1 MMNLAIYRRG
11 KRVIHA
17 MGDPCP
23 PQSGVTLVE
32 LMFAILIFAV
42 LLAIAVPSF
51 RDASLGARL
60 SAIANSLH
68 GTIQIAR
75 SEAIKANVP
84 ITLCTSTDGSTCATT
99 GTWEQGWVVRNATGG
114 IYHSE
119 PAQPPG
125 FRVIEATGLRT
136 LTFQPIGVTSSS
148 ASFKVCRQTPV
159 GKQERVVSMTGTAIA
174 YVTTTEVGTCP

>member
-1 MMNLAIYRRG
+1 MPYGA
-11 KRVIHA
+11 
-17 MGDPCP
+17 
-23 PQSGVTLVE
+23 TLVE
-32 LMFAILIFAV
+32 LMFTILVFAV
-42 LLAIAVPSF
+42 LLAVAVPSF
-51 RDASLGARL
+51 RDATLGARV

-75 SEAIKANVP
+75 SEATKANVP

-99 GTWEQGWVVRNATGG
+99 GSWDQGWIVRNAAGG

-119 PAQPPG
+119 PAQPAG
-125 FRVIEATGLRT
+125 FRVIEATTLRT

-159 GKQERVVSMTGTAIA
+159 GKQERVVSMTGTAVA
-174 YVTTTEVGTCP
+174 YVTTTETGACP

>member
-114 IYHSE
+114 I
-119 PAQPPG
+119 
-125 FRVIEATGLRT
+125 RVIEATGLRT